1 MKKLLIAIAIVF
13 LFTGCDVKEVTKADI
28 EETVEIALNKKIQG
42 ANNNFAGYKFY
53 LPRGTYLESKKEN
66 NYELLY
72 NGEKYYLYVDV
83 ISYFHKKEI
92 ETSFDKKLYFSKKIA
107 YNNINGYIRVSM
119 PEDNVYFMEIVYN
132 YSKIEAY
139 VKEGSL
145 ISGIENSL
153 RILSSIE
160 YNDVILNSIIGD
172 KALDYKEETYNFF
185 ESKREEGNFLDYIE
199 EYDTYDEDKIKDD
212 DVIDLND

>member
-1 MKKLLIAIAIVF
+1 MKKLLIAIAIVI
-13 LFTGCDVKEVTKADI
+13 LFTGCDIKEVTKNDI
-28 EETVEIALNKKIQG
+28 EETVSVALNKKLQG
-42 ANNNFAGYKFY
+42 ANNNFEGYKFY
-53 LPRGTYLESKKEN
+53 LPRGTYLETKKEN

-119 PEDNVYFMEIVYN
+119 PEDNLYFMEIVYN
-132 YSKIEAY
+132 YAKIEAY
-139 VKEGSL
+139 VKEQTL
-145 ISGIENSL
+145 INGIDNSL

-160 YNDVILNSIIGD
+160 YNDVILDSIIGE
-172 KALDYKEETYNFF
+172 KSLDYKEETYNFF

-199 EYDTYDEDKIKDD
+199 EYDTYDGNKIKDD
-212 DVIDLND
+212 DVIDLNE